1 MIRPEYLRFL
11 QTLNTDEI
19 SADVRKLANLVQ
31 IHLDTLIPLSTAQG
45 QRIKKVVNLAQ
56 TNWATINADFQ
67 PEQEQSVT
75 QTCPVTKLKNL
86 SVGPFRGFGKQE
98 DFDLASELVLI

>member
-19 SADVRKLANLVQ
+19 STDVRKLANLVQ
-31 IHLDTLIPLSTAQG
+31 IHLDTLIPLSTGQG

-56 TNWATINADFQ
+56 TDWATISADFQ
-67 PEQEQSVT
+67 PEQ
-75 QTCPVTKLKNL
+75 K
-86 SVGPFRGFGKQE
+86 
-98 DFDLASELVLI
+98 